1 MKTHY
6 SRTVQRSNENSQT
19 INIPKDISKML
30 NLDVGDIVFF
40 VINEN
45 KVELRKPQYDQM
57 RKL

>member
-40 VINEN
+40 VIKEN
-45 KVELRKPQYDQM
+45 TIELRKPQYDQM